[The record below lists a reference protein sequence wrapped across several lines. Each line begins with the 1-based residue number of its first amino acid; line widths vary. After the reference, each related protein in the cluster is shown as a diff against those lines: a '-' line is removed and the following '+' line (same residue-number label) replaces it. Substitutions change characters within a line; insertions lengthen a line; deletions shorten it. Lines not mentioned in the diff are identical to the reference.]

1 MRRMRLASLGTTL
14 LLGMQT
20 VSFAAGDALLDRAFE
35 RGVSCLASDLE
46 EGRFRDPYLRFV
58 YPGEA
63 LPAPPGRRPLTY
75 RQVDAAAI
83 LSLIGRTGPV
93 PEPLATVMR
102 EARADLAALAP
113 VWRGRGFSNTARDPR
128 PDGIALDTYCIVGW
142 LNGDIGM
149 AAEAAAAIEGDR
161 WLLPKWYDD
170 AESYRAPADEA
181 WCLRLLASTSR
192 FHDPASR
199 VLDRIVTEWRQHR
212 REDPGGTAAYYE
224 AWHLEM
230 VVSELLAHGSAADP
244 RWMRLSDEIADGL
257 RAWAEAHAAMRA
269 AGDARRA
276 DLLEWINLVTA
287 ERIEPGLR
295 LQAAEVLLATQE
307 GDGCWRIPGGR
318 HPNSATSFTTLRGL
332 LALRRYG
339 AALEESRG
347 GGSRPAP

>member
-1 MRRMRLASLGTTL
+1 MSVAL

-20 VSFAAGDALLDRAFE
+20 ATAAPKDAALERAFD

-46 EGRFRDPYLRFV
+46 EGRFRDPYLSFV

-75 RQVDAAAI
+75 RQVDTATI
-83 LSLIGRTGPV
+83 LALIGRTGPA
-93 PEPLATVMR
+93 PEPLASIMR
-102 EARADLAALAP
+102 VAQTDLAAVAP
-113 VWRGRGFSNTARDPR
+113 VWRGRGFSNTARAPR

-142 LNGDIGM
+142 LNGDSEM
-149 AAEAAAAIEGDR
+149 ATEAAAAIDGDH

-192 FHDPASR
+192 FDDPASR
-199 VLDRIVTEWRQHR
+199 VMDRIVSEWRSHR

-230 VVSELLAHGSAADP
+230 VVSELLDRASPPDA
-244 RWMRLSDEIADGL
+244 RWTRLSDEIADGL
-257 RAWAEAHAAMRA
+257 RVWAEAHAAMGA

-287 ERIEPGLR
+287 ERIAPGLR

-339 AALEESRG
+339 AALAESRG